1 MHHKNI
7 AKFVLGI
14 SMVASLGLS
23 GTNGHAADM
32 CKRCQANYQVHAS

>member
-1 MHHKNI
+1 MNHKNI

-23 GTNGHAADM
+23 GSHSHAADM
-32 CKRCQANYQVHAS
+32 SKRYQANHQVHAS

>member
-1 MHHKNI
+1 MNHKNI

-23 GTNGHAADM
+23 GTQGNAADM
-32 CKRCQANYQVHAS
+32 SKRCQASHQVFAS

>member
-23 GTNGHAADM
+23 GTHGHAEDM
-32 CKRCQANYQVHAS
+32 SKRGQANHQVYTS